1 MKLKSVILSLVVLMF
16 MACSKPAGSVTYV
29 SEKFP
34 VSGNCGMCKS
44 KIEKAASVSGVKSA
58 SWDDVS
64 QMLTVNY
71 APSKVSLEQLHKNVA
86 AVGYDT
92 DTVKANDKTY
102 SELPNCCKYDRKK

>member
-1 MKLKSVILSLVVLMF
+1 MKLKSVILGLVVLMF
-16 MACSKPAGSVTYV
+16 MACSKPASSVTYV

-44 KIEKAASVSGVKSA
+44 KIEKAAHVSGVKSA

-64 QMLTVNY
+64 KILTVNY

-102 SELPNCCKYDRKK
+102 SELPSCCKYDRKK